1 MSDGVLES
9 PDSGSVTGETRSD
22 GPVIV
27 VTAVHLSLA
36 ARTALAESLG
46 PGYIVRDI
54 REAGN
59 TADVVLVPAMSGH
72 GLGELRSMFPGA
84 KILAGEFLDD
94 RYGIN
99 IDGPVR
105 RAVESGVDGYFLA
118 PDLAG
123 VAQVTRDAV
132 LGKPVGLLEAGN
144 PGARAALEVG
154 KSNPGRGTLHLVHPR
169 EVQRTADELNAVAVD
184 GAEWIQRLALGSTD
198 QRRQLDQLL
207 SSLAEQFLS
216 RGVDV
221 VCARPADT
229 PAPQ

>member
-1 MSDGVLES
+1 MSDGVLE
-9 PDSGSVTGETRSD
+9 PPGCGPVTGETRSD

-27 VTAVHLSLA
+27 VTAVHLSLG

-84 KILAGEFLDD
+84 KILAGELLDD
-94 RYGIN
+94 RYGVN
-99 IDGPVR
+99 VDGPVR

-123 VAQVTRDAV
+123 VARVTRDVV
-132 LGKPVGLLEAGN
+132 LGRPAGLLEAGN
-144 PGARAALEVG
+144 PGARARLEAR
-154 KSNPGRGTLHLVHPR
+154 KPDLGRGTLHLVHPR
-169 EVQRTADELNAVAVD
+169 DVQRTADELNAVAVD
-184 GAEWIQRLALGSTD
+184 SAEWIQRLALGSAD
-198 QRRQLDQLL
+198 QRRHLDQLL
-207 SSLAEQFLS
+207 SSLAEQFLF

-221 VCARPADT
+221 VCAHPADPSAT
-229 PAPQ
+229 Q

>member
-1 MSDGVLES
+1 
-9 PDSGSVTGETRSD
+9 
-22 GPVIV
+22 
-27 VTAVHLSLA
+27 
-36 ARTALAESLG
+36 
-46 PGYIVRDI
+46 
-54 REAGN
+54 
-59 TADVVLVPAMSGH
+59 MSGH

-84 KILAGEFLDD
+84 KILAGEFFDH

-132 LGKPVGLLEAGN
+132 LGKPVGLLDAGN
-144 PGARAALEVG
+144 PGARARLGAG
-154 KSNPGRGTLHLVHPR
+154 KSDPGRGTLHHVHPR
-169 EVQRTADELNAVAVD
+169 QVQTTADELNAVAID
-184 GAEWIQRLALGSTD
+184 GAEWIQRLALRSTD
-198 QRRQLDQLL
+198 QRRQVDQLL

-221 VCARPADT
+221 VCARPTDS
-229 PAPQ
+229 PAPR